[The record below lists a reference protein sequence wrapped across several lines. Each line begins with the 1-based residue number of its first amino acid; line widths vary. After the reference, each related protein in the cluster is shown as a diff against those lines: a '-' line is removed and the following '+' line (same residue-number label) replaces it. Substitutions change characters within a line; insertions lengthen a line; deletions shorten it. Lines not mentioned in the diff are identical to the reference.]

1 MLYQIKDG
9 TVSAGGQTILSHVD
23 FYIKEKEKIAVV
35 GKNGAGKTT
44 LLRLLA
50 GELTP
55 DRDDSRGSYGRS
67 NDMVTGAATAGS
79 DLDGTAKR
87 TQRAKKK
94 KPSGNPETGITMS
107 RNITIDMLRQ
117 ADKSNQDLTIEQ
129 ILLESCPDKDTF
141 SKERFDYEM
150 EYDRLF
156 TGFGFEKSD
165 KTRLF
170 RSFSGGEQTKISLI
184 KLLLKKPDLLLLD
197 EPTNHLDKRSRE
209 KLYDFITSCRITLLV
224 VSHDRTLLNLL
235 ASIAELSVGG
245 ITLYGGNYDFY
256 KEQKEQE
263 QASMQEKL
271 EAKEKELR
279 RVRKTAREV
288 AERKQKHESRGE
300 KQSVRKGIPRIM
312 MGGLKENAE
321 KSASKLKE
329 VHEDKM
335 ENLANELKQMRSSL
349 PDLQG
354 MKLDFSASGLH
365 EGKILVTAKEINFG
379 YAEAGDLWPSP
390 MSFQIKSG
398 ERWLIQGDN
407 GSGKTTLLK
416 LITGQLP
423 PRSGSLIRADF
434 SSIYIDQEYSI
445 VRNDRTVYEQAQAF
459 NERHF
464 QEHEIKTL
472 LNRFLF
478 PHDTWEKSCGKLS
491 GGEKMRLAFCCLMIS
506 NQTPDLFILDEPTNN
521 LDIQSIEI
529 ITSMVRAYR
538 GTILLISHDAYFIR
552 ELGIHQIITTFAG
565 RLKTNL

>member
-9 TVSAGGQTILSHVD
+9 TVSAGGQTILSHID
-23 FYIKEKEKIAVV
+23 FYIKEKEKLAVV

-197 EPTNHLDKRSRE
+197 EPTNHLDV
-209 KLYDFITSCRITLLV
+209 D
-224 VSHDRTLLNLL
+224 
-235 ASIAELSVGG
+235 
-245 ITLYGGNYDFY
+245 
-256 KEQKEQE
+256 
-263 QASMQEKL
+263 
-271 EAKEKELR
+271 AKD
-279 RVRKTAREV
+279 
-288 AERKQKHESRGE
+288 S
-300 KQSVRKGIPRIM
+300 
-312 MGGLKENAE
+312 
-321 KSASKLKE
+321 
-329 VHEDKM
+329 
-335 ENLANELKQMRSSL
+335 LKQAL
-349 PDLQG
+349 
-354 MKLDFSASGLH
+354 
-365 EGKILVTAKEINFG
+365 
-379 YAEAGDLWPSP
+379 
-390 MSFQIKSG
+390 
-398 ERWLIQGDN
+398 
-407 GSGKTTLLK
+407 
-416 LITGQLP
+416 
-423 PRSGSLIRADF
+423 
-434 SSIYIDQEYSI
+434 QEYKGS
-445 VRNDRTVYEQAQAF
+445 
-459 NERHF
+459 
-464 QEHEIKTL
+464 
-472 LNRFLF
+472 
-478 PHDTWEKSCGKLS
+478 
-491 GGEKMRLAFCCLMIS
+491 
-506 NQTPDLFILDEPTNN
+506 
-521 LDIQSIEI
+521 
-529 ITSMVRAYR
+529 
-538 GTILLISHDAYFIR
+538 ILLICHEPEFYQDVVDEVWDMS
-552 ELGIHQIITTFAG
+552 QWTTKVF
-565 RLKTNL
+565 